1 LPGFRD
7 QKENCDMRMR
17 ATTAGMAGMAALA
30 TTAGGI
36 GGAAAAASPAGAAP
50 VPAAAAA
57 ICTAP
62 AKYASLAAKLSKDIA
77 AALHGRTDYVGVR
90 VEDRRTGVECRLNE
104 GHQFDSASVVKA
116 TILAALLLWHQETG
130 KPLTATEKH
139 LATLMITQSDNDA
152 ATGLWNDVGRAHL
165 QHFLKLATMT
175 ETVLGPDGYW
185 GLTQITARD
194 EVQLLRLLTA
204 SNKVLSSS
212 SRTYELGLMA
222 RVITSQR
229 WGVPAGAPKG
239 LNVYVKNGWLPRA
252 THGWRI
258 NSIGAFTGHGRNYMI
273 VVLSYDNPT
282 MDYGVS
288 TVERVAEA
296 VHKDLNAGLPS
307 AGVPA
312 AAVTIPA
319 SRQAPDETIPALPAV
334 P

>member
-1 LPGFRD
+1 
-7 QKENCDMRMR
+7 MRMR
-17 ATTAGMAGMAALA
+17 ATLASMAALVTA
-30 TTAGGI
+30 AGGI
-36 GGAAAAASPAGAAP
+36 GGAIAGASPAGAST
-50 VPAAAAA
+50 AAAT
-57 ICTAP
+57 CTAP
-62 AKYASLAAKLSKDIA
+62 AKYKSLAAKLSKDIA
-77 AALHGRTDYVGVR
+77 AALHGRTDYAGVR
-90 VEDRRTGVECRLNE
+90 VEDRRTGVECRVNE

-116 TILAALLLWHQETG
+116 TILAALLLWHQETR

-139 LATLMITQSDNDA
+139 LATLMITESDNDA
-152 ATGLWNDVGRAHL
+152 ATALWNEVGYAHL

-175 ETVLGPDGYW
+175 ETVLGADGYW

-194 EVQLLRLLTA
+194 ELQLLRLLTA
-204 SNKVLSSS
+204 GNDVLDSA
-212 SRTYELGLMA
+212 SRSYELGLMA
-222 RVITSQR
+222 KVIPSQR

-282 MDYGVS
+282 MDYGVT

-307 AGVPA
+307 AGTAA
-312 AAVTIPA
+312 AAVTVPA
-319 SRQAPDETIPALPAV
+319 SRQAPDETLPALPVV